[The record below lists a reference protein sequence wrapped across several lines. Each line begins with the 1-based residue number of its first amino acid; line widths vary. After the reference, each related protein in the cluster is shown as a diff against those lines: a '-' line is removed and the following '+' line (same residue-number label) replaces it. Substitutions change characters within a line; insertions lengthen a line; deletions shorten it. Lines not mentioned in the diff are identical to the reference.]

1 MDPCRFVA
9 VTSTT
14 AAKVFNIYPRKVMA
28 KCPPAAACIFLAS
41 LRQISE
47 EIASTNSI
55 YSRQLA
61 INFTNDACSYAFKSA
76 NNAGLWNIR
85 DPYMYVQIAY
95 LELFENNFVLTL
107 ASQLWSIYL
116 IFHQR

>member
-28 KCPPAAACIFLAS
+28 KCPPAAACIFLAR

-47 EIASTNSI
+47 EIACTNSI

-61 INFTNDACSYAFKSA
+61 IIFTNDAFSYAFKSA
-76 NNAGLWNIR
+76 NNAGLSNIR
-85 DPYMYVQIAY
+85 DPYVQIATCN

-107 ASQLWSIYL
+107 ASQSCSITLFY
-116 IFHQR
+116 

>member
-28 KCPPAAACIFLAS
+28 KCPPPAACIFLAS

-55 YSRQLA
+55 YYTVTS
-61 INFTNDACSYAFKSA
+61 
-76 NNAGLWNIR
+76 
-85 DPYMYVQIAY
+85 
-95 LELFENNFVLTL
+95 LTMRAVMPL
-107 ASQLWSIYL
+107 SWQTMLVCETLGTLTCICKLL
-116 IFHQR
+116 I

>member
-55 YSRQLA
+55 YLRQLA

-76 NNAGLWNIR
+76 NNAGL
-85 DPYMYVQIAY
+85 
-95 LELFENNFVLTL
+95 
-107 ASQLWSIYL
+107 
-116 IFHQR
+116 